1 MKKKTLVAS
10 VVLSACL
17 ALAGLSACSSNE
29 STSGNSSGN
38 SDKTQLDVKEKT
50 QSQTDSSSSS
60 SESSSSSS
68 SSESSSS
75 SSSSESSSSD
85 SSSSSSAQTTDET
98 SVENVIVGGWSLA
111 GNYAALA
118 IPQDDLAVFESATAG
133 YMGASFEPIAL
144 LGTQVVSG
152 TNYAFLC
159 VQTVSAA
166 DDPYNLVVVT
176 IYEDL
181 HGNSEVLNITPVEIG
196 IS

>member
-1 MKKKTLVAS
+1 M
-10 VVLSACL
+10 
-17 ALAGLSACSSNE
+17 
-29 STSGNSSGN
+29 
-38 SDKTQLDVKEKT
+38 
-50 QSQTDSSSSS
+50 
-60 SESSSSSS
+60 
-68 SSESSSS
+68 
-75 SSSSESSSSD
+75 
-85 SSSSSSAQTTDET
+85 
-98 SVENVIVGGWSLA
+98 A

-166 DDPYNLVVVT
+166 DDPYSLVVVT

>member
-1 MKKKTLVAS
+1 MKKKTLVVS
-10 VVLSACL
+10 VVLAACL
-17 ALAGLSACSSNE
+17 ALAGLSACSPNE
-29 STSGNSSGN
+29 STSGSSSSS

-68 SSESSSS
+68 SSDSGSSSS
-75 SSSSESSSSD
+75 SSSS
-85 SSSSSSAQTTDET
+85 TTDET
-98 SVENVIVGGWSLA
+98 SVENVIVGGWSVA
-111 GNYAALA
+111 GSYAALA
-118 IPQDDLAVFESATAG
+118 IPEDDLTVFESATAG

-144 LGTQVVSG
+144 LGTQIVSG

-166 DDPYNLVVVT
+166 DDPYSLVVVT

-181 HGNSEVLNITPVEIG
+181 HGNSEVLNITPVKIG

>member
-1 MKKKTLVAS
+1 MKKKTLFVS
-10 VVLSACL
+10 VVLAACL

-29 STSGNSSGN
+29 STSGSSSSS

-68 SSESSSS
+68 SSSSSDSGSSSS
-75 SSSSESSSSD
+75 SSSS
-85 SSSSSSAQTTDET
+85 TTDET
-98 SVENVIVGGWSLA
+98 SVENVIVGGWNVA

-118 IPQDDLAVFESATAG
+118 IPEDDLAAFESATAG

-144 LGTQVVSG
+144 LGTQIVSG

-166 DDPYNLVVVT
+166 DDPYSLVVVT

-181 HGNSEVLNITPVEIG
+181 HGNSEVLNIAPVEIG

>member
-10 VVLSACL
+10 VVLTACL

-50 QSQTDSSSSS
+50 QSQTDSSASSS
-60 SESSSSSS
+60 DSSSSSS
-68 SSESSSS
+68 
-75 SSSSESSSSD
+75 SSSSD

-166 DDPYNLVVVT
+166 DDPYSLVVVT

-181 HGNSEVLNITPVEIG
+181 HGNSEVFNITPVEIG